1 MNTRTPRGFIPLVA
15 MIVLGL
21 LALAG
26 GTTAVIV
33 LKGNSAPKQIEAT
46 LAASTTP
53 DAPQGNVEANNG
65 APVSFTDAE
74 VAALEIREYV
84 AAPWAELEAENF
96 ALATQQGQTTL
107 TITNGLGETR
117 YYYYFAKIGGW
128 TQAKSA
134 ADMTTLA
141 ESARVLNDYDAS
153 VQQSKAIQALL
164 QAETL
169 KFQLSHPG
177 VGEKKYSAEFRT
189 DSKGDIHYTDSDGNL
204 ITCHT
209 DTWGTTHCG
218 STY

>member
-1 MNTRTPRGFIPLVA
+1 MRYKQRGFIPLVPL
-15 MIVLGL
+15 IVLGL
-21 LALAG
+21 LLLAG
-26 GTTAVIV
+26 GTAAVIA
-33 LKGNSAPKQIEAT
+33 LKGNNSAPQHIEAIVG
-46 LAASTTP
+46 ASTTP
-53 DAPQGNVEANNG
+53 DAPQEQPEANNA
-65 APVSFTDAE
+65 APDFISDAE
-74 VAALEIREYV
+74 MAELERQGKV
-84 AAPWAELEAENF
+84 TAPWAELEAKNF
-96 ALATQQGQTTL
+96 ALATQRGQTTL

-128 TQAKSA
+128 TQAKNA

-141 ESARVLNDYDAS
+141 ESARVLTDYAAS
-153 VQQSKAIQALL
+153 VQQSKVIQAQL

-177 VGEKKYSAEFRT
+177 VGEKKYSADFRT
-189 DSKGDIHYTDSDGNL
+189 DSNGDAHYSDSDGNL